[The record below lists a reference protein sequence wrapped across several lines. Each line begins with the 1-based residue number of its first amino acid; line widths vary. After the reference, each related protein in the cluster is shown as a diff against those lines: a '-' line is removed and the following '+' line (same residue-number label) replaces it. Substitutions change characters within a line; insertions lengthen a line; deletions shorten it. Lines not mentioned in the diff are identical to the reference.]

1 MGRFQAELEANV
13 SSGMTPSE
21 AIISGTSDAAKS
33 SWIDDQVGSLQV
45 GKKADILVVDGNP
58 TTDIRALSNV
68 VDVFQNGNLVERHNL
83 P

>member
-1 MGRFQAELEANV
+1 
-13 SSGMTPSE
+13 
-21 AIISGTSDAAKS
+21 
-33 SWIDDQVGSLQV
+33 GSLQV